1 MCFCA
6 KVGQHK
12 ESSATHTSPYSS
24 KFHNTSLVE
33 VTNKVRPIFHS
44 ELLRGK
50 PRHTIHVQCIFKN
63 LNMLQATRYKIA
75 SLADHKSVTDTL
87 HPVLPPTLKSELVIK
102 LKWENTNNF
111 RLKLKY

>member
-63 LNMLQATRYKIA
+63 LKIA